1 MPPMVTEEA
10 IAGTWRLLDLS
21 YSSVFENLALEE
33 ALARTTQSANFEPTV
48 RFWVDPAS
56 VVLGRFQRTSDEV
69 DTTLCEQYGVQIA
82 RRFTGGGAVFH
93 DEGNL
98 NFTIV
103 NRGNGT
109 LSPTKL
115 HEADSSIVVDALSE
129 LGMKATFF
137 SPNSIIVGSRKVS
150 GAAAALGSG
159 FTLWH
164 NSILVSSNVD
174 ILERVLAPSR
184 KINSTP
190 FVRSR
195 WCPVS
200 TLETVLGKRIGLKR
214 VKSQLV
220 TSLLSILGGKVK
232 AGRLNADEEATFR
245 SLFDGKY
252 SSLDWNQDGNWKEI

>member
-1 MPPMVTEEA
+1 MVNEEA
-10 IAGTWRLLDLS
+10 IAGPWRVLDLS
-21 YSSVFENLALEE
+21 YGSVFENLALEE
-33 ALARTTQSANFEPTV
+33 ALARTTQSANFQPTV
-48 RFWVDPAS
+48 RFWVDPPS
-56 VVLGRFQRTSDEV
+56 VVLGRFQRTTDEV
-69 DTTLCEQYGVQIA
+69 DTALCEQYGVQIA

-115 HEADSSIVVDALSE
+115 HEDDSSIVVDALRG
-129 LGMKATFF
+129 LGMKASFL
-137 SPNSIIVGSRKVS
+137 SPNSILVGSRKVS
-150 GAAAALGSG
+150 GAAAALGNG

-164 NSILVSSNVD
+164 NSILISSNID

-184 KINSTP
+184 KIDSTP

-200 TLETVLGKRIGLKR
+200 TLEAVLGKRIGLEQ

-220 TSLLSILGGKVK
+220 SSLQSILGVKVK
-232 AGRLNADEEATFR
+232 AGRLNADEEATFS

-252 SSLDWNQDGNWKEI
+252 SSLDWNQDGNCKKI